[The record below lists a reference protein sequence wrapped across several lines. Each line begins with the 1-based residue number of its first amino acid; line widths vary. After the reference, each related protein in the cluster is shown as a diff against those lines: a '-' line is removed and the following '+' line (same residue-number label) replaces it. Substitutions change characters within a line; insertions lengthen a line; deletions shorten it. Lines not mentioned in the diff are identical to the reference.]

1 MTEIKTV
8 TVKRKKK
15 RKLTPVVKLLCIV
28 MIGISLFFLFS
39 FGREVMTTLRLRKNL
54 AEVREKLQ
62 VVEDENTYLTDQKA
76 KLQDPDLTRGKIV
89 QNHLKMFLE
98 QVVGRG
104 IGWRGRFVIFDEIAQ
119 HGIFFIIRRRF
130 E

>member
-8 TVKRKKK
+8 KKKKK

-62 VVEDENTYLTDQKA
+62 IVEDENTYLTDQKA
-76 KLQDPDLTRGKIV
+76 KLQDPDYVESYARGNFMLSKDG
-89 QNHLKMFLE
+89 E
-98 QVVGRG
+98 Q
-104 IGWRGRFVIFDEIAQ
+104 IFYLPEKTDK
-119 HGIFFIIRRRF
+119 
-130 E
+130 

>member
-39 FGREVMTTLRLRKNL
+39 YGREVMTTLRLRKNL

-76 KLQDPDLTRGKIV
+76 KLQDPDYVESYARGNFMLSKDG
-89 QNHLKMFLE
+89 E
-98 QVVGRG
+98 Q
-104 IGWRGRFVIFDEIAQ
+104 IFYLPEKTDK
-119 HGIFFIIRRRF
+119 
-130 E
+130 

>member
-1 MTEIKTV
+1 MTEIK

-76 KLQDPDLTRGKIV
+76 KLQDPDYVESYARGNFMLSKDG
-89 QNHLKMFLE
+89 E
-98 QVVGRG
+98 Q
-104 IGWRGRFVIFDEIAQ
+104 IFYLPEKTDK
-119 HGIFFIIRRRF
+119 
-130 E
+130 